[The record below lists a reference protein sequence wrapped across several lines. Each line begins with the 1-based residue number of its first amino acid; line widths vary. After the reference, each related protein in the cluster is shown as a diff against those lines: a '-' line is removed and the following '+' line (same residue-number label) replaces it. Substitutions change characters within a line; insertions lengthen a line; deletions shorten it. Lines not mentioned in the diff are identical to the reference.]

1 MATERCERCGGIG
14 WTQKFV
20 HELRCDLTRRACAMD
35 CPVPVHDGC
44 RPCNGTGRRWPG
56 LREECTGVPPPYSF
70 LAKVPPV
77 KYIHD
82 GTCCDGSGTRDVEPR
97 VAYIVVRD
105 LEEMDIESILGIAM
119 QKAGIEVSGGYRD
132 ARGAAPPPP
141 GTDSPEA
148 RIRNLRG

>member
-1 MATERCERCGGIG
+1 MKATEM
-14 WTQKFV
+14 V
-20 HELRCDLTRRACAMD
+20 ALLAAAP
-35 CPVPVHDGC
+35 CPVILGVNVTLPGREPHPPDC
-44 RPCNGTGRRWPG
+44 PCNGTGRRWPG

>member
-1 MATERCERCGGIG
+1 MKATEMVALLAA
-14 WTQKFV
+14 V
-20 HELRCDLTRRACAMD
+20 HHHECAGK
-35 CPVPVHDGC
+35 GC
-44 RPCNGTGRRWPG
+44 IDCNGTGRRWPA
-56 LREECTGVPPPYSF
+56 LRERCRVCRGFGIWPVP
-70 LAKVPPV
+70 
-77 KYIHD
+77 D
-82 GTCCDGSGTRDVEPR
+82 GIWTADSKEPCGECDGSGTRDVEPR